1 MEFMK
6 KILTTLILFSTVV
19 AFAADTVEVRIT
31 NQKGETKVKT
41 VELKDMGNGVERLYI
56 GAGCIPL
63 DATKVDI
70 VHQYGKAKK
79 GDEGYWV
86 FPNGMIGTFRLDKS
100 YYKLNKTPLQLYGV
114 KTKNKTFAAIVK
126 SMQYEYDLI
135 VDVKN
140 GNYEIL
146 QSYNIQ
152 AMGYHIYDPIIVDFY
167 DLKGDDANY
176 SGMARTYRDYQLKSG
191 AVKTIKERI
200 KKQPHLKY
208 AAEAPEIR
216 IRQGWKPV
224 PAKIMYQTV
233 ANEPPM
239 KPVVTFDRVSEIIDE
254 LKSKGVEKAE
264 LCLVG
269 WNISGHDGRYPQI
282 FPVEPK
288 LGGEEKLRKLIK
300 KAQDAGYLIVCHT
313 NNTDGY
319 SIADSFSLDI
329 TGKLADGRV
338 QNRGKW
344 AGGWT
349 HALCAQPIWDRYV
362 KQDHKRIREL
372 GFEGLHYID
381 VISCIEPD
389 ACHDPKH
396 PLNRKENAQYVYKMM
411 QNAREVFGGSAS
423 EGPFD
428 HVAGAMDYALYI
440 SFNVMGKQPAV
451 TDRVVPLWQ
460 IVYNG
465 IILSNPSAETTN
477 YTLKDAKTQLKQIEF
492 GGRPAFYYHSAF
504 RDDGKNWMGV
514 TDLRCQTQKELHESG
529 DALKRAWDEFSKL
542 KHLQLEFMDSHEEIA
557 KDVFVTRWANGDEIV
572 SNYSDKDYEY
582 RVETVKPMKYAF
594 IRSGC
599 WFTRLFN

>member
-1 MEFMK
+1 MK
-6 KILTTLILFSTVV
+6 KILTTLMLFSAAV
-19 AFAADTVEVRIT
+19 AFATDTVEVRIT
-31 NQKGETKVKT
+31 NQKGEKSVKT
-41 VELKDMGNGVERLYI
+41 IELKDMGKGIERLHI
-56 GAGCIPL
+56 DAGCIPI
-63 DATKVDI
+63 DATKIDI

-86 FPNGMIGTFRLDKS
+86 FPNGAMGTFRLDKS
-100 YYKLNKTPLQLYGV
+100 HYKLNKTPLQLYGV

-126 SMQYEYDLI
+126 SMMYEYDLI

-140 GNYEIL
+140 GEYEIV
-146 QSYNIQ
+146 QSYNLKE
-152 AMGYHIYDPIIVDFY
+152 MGYHLYDPIIVDFY

-176 SGMARTYRDYQLKSG
+176 SGMARAYRKYQLDRG

-200 KKQPHLKY
+200 KNQPHLKY
-208 AAEAPEIR
+208 ASEAPEIR

-224 PAKIMYQTV
+224 PAKVMYQTV

-239 KPVVTFDRVSEIIDE
+239 KPVVTFDRVCEIIDE

-300 KAQDAGYLIVCHT
+300 KAQEAGYLIVCHT
-313 NNTDGY
+313 NSTDSY
-319 SIADSFSLDI
+319 TIADTFSENI
-329 TGKLADGRV
+329 VCKNVDGSLQKNAV
-338 QNRGKW
+338 W
-344 AGGWT
+344 SGGRM
-349 HALCAQPIWDRYV
+349 HNVCAQIAWNHYAKYDLKKVR
-362 KQDHKRIREL
+362 DL
-372 GFEGLHYID
+372 GFDGLYYID
-381 VISCIEPD
+381 VVSNVPPYD
-389 ACHDPKH
+389 CHDSMH
-396 PLNRKENAQYVYKMM
+396 PLNRKQYCAYMNTIM
-411 QNAREVFGGSAS
+411 SYARGLFGGIAS
-423 EGPFD
+423 EGPYD
-428 HVAGAMDYALYI
+428 HVAKNLDYVLYT
-440 SFNVMGKQPAV
+440 SFNLMRQQPVV

-465 IILSNPSAETTN
+465 IILSNPTAETTN

-504 RDDGKNWMGV
+504 RTGARNWMGDI
-514 TDLRCQTQKELHESG
+514 DLRCQSKEEFDNSIE
-529 DALKRAWDEFSKL
+529 ALKRAWDEFSAL

-572 SNYSDKDYEY
+572 SNYTDKDFEY
-582 RVETVKPMKYAF
+582 KGKTVKPMKYVLLKD
-594 IRSGC
+594 GK
-599 WFTRLFN
+599 